1 MHIIIPSRNIFLFHT
16 LRTTLPDLV
25 DLAPW
30 RWKPGSCLQMLVNV
44 RQTTRH
50 HIQMAMISV
59 IIS

>member
-1 MHIIIPSRNIFLFHT
+1 
-16 LRTTLPDLV
+16 
-25 DLAPW
+25 
-30 RWKPGSCLQMLVNV
+30 MLVNV